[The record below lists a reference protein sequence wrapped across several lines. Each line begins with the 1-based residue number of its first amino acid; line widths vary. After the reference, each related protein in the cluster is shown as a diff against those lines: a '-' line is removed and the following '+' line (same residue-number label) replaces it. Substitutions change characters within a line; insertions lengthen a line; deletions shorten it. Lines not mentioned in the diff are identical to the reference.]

1 MEGCYVSF
9 HDESNHS
16 NELLR
21 VYPSELRRQ
30 YMPESTDR
38 TMAVGQRVVQVMK
51 MSYQT
56 TDCIVR
62 LRTKNG
68 PEILSDAISIILDQH
83 EAVAACFMPSNVTID
98 IAPDEHIE
106 HLKKLIYFFCPNI
119 KNTSKYGVHHLIELD
134 NNVVEVLASPTSVF
148 QPRGVPDVPG
158 IPMPDGYM

>member
-9 HDESNHS
+9 KDENNDS

-51 MSYQT
+51 MSYQK

-68 PEILSDAISIILDQH
+68 PEILSDAISIILYEH
-83 EAVAACFMPSNVTID
+83 EAVTASFMPSNVTID
-98 IAPDEHIE
+98 VAVDDIE
-106 HLKKLIYFFCPNI
+106 HLKKLIYFLFPNI
-119 KNTSKYGVHHLIELD
+119 TNTNRYGVHDLIELD
-134 NNVVEVLASPTSVF
+134 NNAVEVLASPTGNARL
-148 QPRGVPDVPG
+148 RGIPDVPG
-158 IPMPDGYM
+158 IPMDGQR

>member
-9 HDESNHS
+9 KDENNDS

-38 TMAVGQRVVQVMK
+38 TMAVGEFTVQVLK

-56 TDCIVR
+56 SDCIVR

-68 PEILSDAISIILDQH
+68 PEILSDAISIILYEH
-83 EAVAACFMPSNVTID
+83 EAVTALFMPSNVTID
-98 IAPDEHIE
+98 VQVDDIE
-106 HLKKLIYFFCPNI
+106 HLKKLIYFLYPNI
-119 KNTSKYGVHHLIELD
+119 TNTNKYGTHDLIKID
-134 NNVVEVLASPTSVF
+134 MNTVNVRPRSTRAA
-148 QPRGVPDVPG
+148 QPREIPQVTA
-158 IPMPDGYM
+158 IPMDG

>member
-9 HDESNHS
+9 KDENNDS

-21 VYPSELRRQ
+21 VFPCELRRM
-30 YMPESTDR
+30 YAPESTDR
-38 TMAVGQRVVQVMK
+38 TMAVGQQVVQVMK

-68 PEILSDAISIILDQH
+68 PEILSDAISIILDQY

-134 NNVVEVLASPTSVF
+134 NNAVEVLASPTSVF
-148 QPRGVPDVPG
+148 QPRG
-158 IPMPDGYM
+158 IPSVAAIPVDG

>member
-68 PEILSDAISIILDQH
+68 PEILSDAISIILYEH
-83 EAVAACFMPSNVTID
+83 EAVTAYFMPSNVTID
-98 IAPDEHIE
+98 VADDDIE
-106 HLKKLIYFFCPNI
+106 HFEKVDLFPVSQHNKHEQIWGSRPNR
-119 KNTSKYGVHHLIELD
+119 
-134 NNVVEVLASPTSVF
+134 A
-148 QPRGVPDVPG
+148 
-158 IPMPDGYM
+158 

>member
-38 TMAVGQRVVQVMK
+38 TMAVGQQVVQVMK

-68 PEILSDAISIILDQH
+68 PEILSDAISVILYEH
-83 EAVAACFMPSNVTID
+83 EAVTASFMPSNVTID
-98 IAPDEHIE
+98 VAVDDIE
-106 HLKKLIYFFCPNI
+106 HLKKLIYFLYPNI
-119 KNTSKYGVHHLIELD
+119 TNTNKYGTHDLIEID
-134 NNVVEVLASPTSVF
+134 MNTVNVRPMSTRAA
-148 QPRGVPDVPG
+148 QPREIPHVPA
-158 IPMPDGYM
+158 IPMDG

>member
-9 HDESNHS
+9 KDENNDS

-38 TMAVGQRVVQVMK
+38 TMAVGQQVVQVMK

-68 PEILSDAISIILDQH
+68 PEILSDAISIILYEH
-83 EAVAACFMPSNVTID
+83 EAVTASFMPSNVTID
-98 IAPDEHIE
+98 VAVDDIE
-106 HLKKLIYFFCPNI
+106 HLKKLIYFLFPNI
-119 KNTSKYGVHHLIELD
+119 TNTNRYGVHDLIELD
-134 NNVVEVLASPTSVF
+134 NNAVEVLASSTSVS
-148 QPRGVPDVPG
+148 QPRGIPQVTA
-158 IPMPDGYM
+158 IPMDGQR